1 MKRSARRAAVCM
13 LALAACGTP
22 AGEAPAGPAPAVQQP
37 AAPADTA
44 RRAAA
49 DTARRRSEAD
59 VRFMQHMM
67 AHHQQARVMSAMVP
81 ERTTRPEIR
90 LIAERIDVSQEDEM
104 RQMRGWLR
112 RHGVE
117 APASDAHA
125 AHGGHAA
132 MPGMLTQAELARL
145 AAARGAEFDRLF
157 LEYMIRHHEGAV
169 TMVAE
174 LFATPGAAQTSEMY
188 GFATDVN
195 ADQRAEIARMR
206 ALLAT
211 LAVPRG

>member
-1 MKRSARRAAVCM
+1 MKRSSGRAAVWV
-13 LALAACGTP
+13 LVLGACGT
-22 AGEAPAGPAPAVQQP
+22 AGTEAPPSSPAPAVQQP
-37 AAPADTA
+37 AAQADTA

-49 DTARRRSEAD
+49 GTARRHSDAD

-67 AHHQQARVMSAMVP
+67 AHHAQARVMTAMV
-81 ERTTRPEIR
+81 RQRSTRPEIR
-90 LIAERIDVSQEDEM
+90 LIAERIDVSQDDEM
-104 RQMRGWLR
+104 RQMRSWLR

-117 APASDAHA
+117 APSADAHA
-125 AHGGHAA
+125 HGEHAS
-132 MPGMLTQAELARL
+132 MPGMLTDAELARL
-145 AAARGAEFDRLF
+145 AAARGAGFDRLF

-169 TMVAE
+169 TMVAQ

-206 ALLAT
+206 ALLST
-211 LAVPRG
+211 IPRG

>member
-1 MKRSARRAAVCM
+1 MKRSSVRAAICAA
-13 LALAACGTP
+13 ALAVCGTP
-22 AGEAPAGPAPAVQQP
+22 ASEAPPAGPTATVQP

-49 DTARRRSEAD
+49 DSARRHSDAD

-67 AHHQQARVMSAMVP
+67 AHHAQARVMTALVP
-81 ERTTRPEIR
+81 QRSTRPEIR
-90 LIAERIDVSQEDEM
+90 LIAERIDVSQDDEM
-104 RQMRGWLR
+104 RQMRSWLR

-117 APASDAHA
+117 TPPADAHA
-125 AHGGHAA
+125 AHGEHAS
-132 MPGMLTQAELARL
+132 MPGMLSDAELARL
-145 AAARGAEFDRLF
+145 AAARGTEFDRLF

-169 TMVAE
+169 TMVAQ
-174 LFATPGAAQTSEMY
+174 LFATPGAAQSSEMY

-206 ALLAT
+206 ALLST
-211 LAVPRG
+211 IPRG

>member
-1 MKRSARRAAVCM
+1 MKRSSGRAAICA
-13 LALAACGTP
+13 LALAACGTTG
-22 AGEAPAGPAPAVQQP
+22 AEAPPASPAAPVQQP
-37 AAPADTA
+37 AAPDTA
-44 RRAAA
+44 RGTAA
-49 DTARRRSEAD
+49 DTARGRSDAD

-81 ERTTRPEIR
+81 ERTTRREIR
-90 LIAERIDVSQEDEM
+90 LIAERIDVSQDDEM
-104 RQMRGWLR
+104 RQMRSWLR

-117 APASDAHA
+117 APAAGAHA
-125 AHGGHAA
+125 HGEHAS
-132 MPGMLTQAELARL
+132 MPGMLTGAELARL

-169 TMVAE
+169 TMVAQ
-174 LFATPGAAQTSEMY
+174 LFATPGAAQSSEMY

-211 LAVPRG
+211 IAGPGG

>member
-1 MKRSARRAAVCM
+1 MKRWFGIVAVWVV
-13 LALAACGTP
+13 ALAACGTT
-22 AGEAPAGPAPAVQQP
+22 GTEAPPSGPAPAAQQP

-44 RRAAA
+44 RR
-49 DTARRRSEAD
+49 RSDAD

-104 RQMRGWLR
+104 RQMRSWLR
-112 RHGVE
+112 RHGAE
-117 APASDAHA
+117 APATDAHA
-125 AHGGHAA
+125 AHGEHAS
-132 MPGMLTQAELARL
+132 MPGMLTRAELARL

-174 LFATPGAAQTSEMY
+174 LFATPGAAQTSETY
-188 GFATDVN
+188 GFANDVN

-206 ALLAT
+206 ALLASI
-211 LAVPRG
+211 AVPRG

>member
-1 MKRSARRAAVCM
+1 MKRSSRLAIVWV
-13 LALAACGTP
+13 LALGACGTTGP
-22 AGEAPAGPAPAVQQP
+22 EAPPPAPAAAVQQP

-44 RRAAA
+44 RRSG
-49 DTARRRSEAD
+49 DAD

-67 AHHQQARVMSAMVP
+67 AHHQQARVMAAMVP
-81 ERTTRPEIR
+81 QRTTRPEIR
-90 LIAERIDVSQEDEM
+90 LIAERIDVSQDDEM
-104 RQMRGWLR
+104 RQMRSWLR
-112 RHGVE
+112 RHGAE
-117 APASDAHA
+117 APATDAHA
-125 AHGGHAA
+125 GHAT
-132 MPGMLTQAELARL
+132 MPGMLTEAELARL

-174 LFATPGAAQTSEMY
+174 LFATPGAAQTSEVY

-211 LAVPRG
+211 IAGPRG

>member
-1 MKRSARRAAVCM
+1 MKTPCVNAATWA
-13 LALAACGTP
+13 LALAACGST
-22 AGEAPAGPAPAVQQP
+22 GSEAPPSAPVSAVQRP
-37 AAPADTA
+37 AAPDTA
-44 RRAAA
+44 RRPAG
-49 DTARRRSEAD
+49 DARGRSDAD

-81 ERTTRPEIR
+81 ERTTRPQIR
-90 LIAERIDVSQEDEM
+90 LIAERIDVSQDDEM
-104 RQMRGWLR
+104 RQIRSWLR

-117 APASDAHA
+117 APAADAHA
-125 AHGGHAA
+125 AHGEHAS
-132 MPGMLTQAELARL
+132 MPGMLTEAELARL

-174 LFATPGAAQTSEMY
+174 LFATPGAAQSSEMY

-206 ALLAT
+206 ALLA
-211 LAVPRG
+211 AIAGPRG